1 MSLVIVGSLAFD
13 TIETPTE
20 RRERIVGG
28 SGTYASLAASFFTEP
43 KVISVVGKDFPSG
56 VIEFMKGRGVDLQ
69 GLEIREGKTFF
80 WEGRY
85 GADPNQRT
93 TLRTDV
99 NVFEDFKP
107 QLNDAYRKADIFF
120 LGNIDPDLQED
131 ILAQVENPKMVA
143 MDTIALWIETKGD
156 TLLKTLEKVDVFFAN
171 DEEVK
176 MLTGEKNLIKAGK
189 KLLRFGPDLVVAKKG
204 EHGALIFGKD
214 MVFSVPAFPCED
226 VVDPTGAGD
235 SFAGG
240 FLGYLDRE
248 GSMKNDDFRRAA
260 VFGSVIA
267 SFVIEDFGIER
278 LKTLSDKDIEKRY
291 NAFRNLVS
299 F

>member
-43 KVISVVGKDFPSG
+43 KVISVVGKDFPSQ
-56 VIEFMKGRGVDLQ
+56 VIEFMKGRGVDMQ

-85 GADPNQRT
+85 DADPNQRT

-156 TLLKTLEKVDVFFAN
+156 TLVKTLEKVDVFFAN

-189 KLLRFGPDLVVAKKG
+189 KLLKLGPDLVVAKKG
-204 EHGALIFGKD
+204 EHGALIFGQD

-248 GSMKNDDFRRAA
+248 GSMKNDDFRQAA
-260 VFGSVIA
+260 VLGSVIA

-278 LKTLSDKDIEKRY
+278 LKTLSDKDIENRY

>member
-56 VIEFMKGRGVDLQ
+56 ILEFMKGRGVDLQ

-171 DEEVK
+171 DEEIK
-176 MLTGEKNLIKAGK
+176 MLTGEMNLIKAGK

-204 EHGALIFGKD
+204 EHGAFIFSRD
-214 MVFSVPAFPCED
+214 MVFNVPAFPCED

-278 LKTLSDKDIEKRY
+278 LKTLSDKDIENRY

>member
-13 TIETPTE
+13 TIETPIE

-43 KVISVVGKDFPSG
+43 KVISVVGKDFPFE
-56 VIEFMKGRGVDLQ
+56 VIEFMKGRGVDMQ

-107 QLNDAYRKADIFF
+107 KLNDAYRKADIFF
-120 LGNIDPDLQED
+120 LGNIDPDMQED

-189 KLLRFGPDLVVAKKG
+189 KLLRFGPNLVVAKKG
-204 EHGALIFGKD
+204 EHGALIIGQD
-214 MVFSVPAFPCED
+214 MIFSVPAFPCED

-240 FLGYLDRE
+240 FLGYLDRK

-278 LKTLSDKDIEKRY
+278 LKTLSYKDIENRY